1 MAHWYELLQ
10 ADKTYQGYCEDVQ
23 RLTKDKDLLK
33 SQTRPK
39 LRDLMSLDVMEDLL
53 IDKLGHAE
61 TNDEEDKV
69 LERITGRDGETY
81 WWRYSTAHDMIQ
93 DMMLRKC
100 VEIANIKVSIDLCDE
115 RLKEAQHAMGEYT
128 DKFRDNFHKE
138 AAKEDEQ
145 A

>member
-1 MAHWYELLQ
+1 MACWYTELQ
-10 ADKTYQGYCEDVQ
+10 KDKVYQGHCADVQ

-39 LRDLMSLDVMEDLL
+39 LRDLMSLDVIEDIL
-53 IDKLGHAE
+53 IDKMGHAE
-61 TNDEEDKV
+61 TDADEDKV

-81 WWRYSTAHDMIQ
+81 WWRYSTAQDMIQ

-115 RLKEAQHAMGEYT
+115 RLKEAQHALGEYT
-128 DKFRDNFHKE
+128 DKFRDNFNKE
-138 AAKEDEQ
+138 ESNSEA
-145 A
+145 

>member
-1 MAHWYELLQ
+1 MTCWFTALQ
-10 ADKTYQGYCEDVQ
+10 QDKTYQGYAEDVL

-39 LRDLMSLDVMEDLL
+39 LRDLMSLDVMEDML
-53 IDKLGHAE
+53 IDKMGHAE
-61 TNDEEDKV
+61 TDAEEDKV

-81 WWRYSTAHDMIQ
+81 WWRYSTAQDMIQ

-128 DKFRDNFHKE
+128 DKFRDNFNKE
-138 AAKEDEQ
+138 ATKDE

>member
-1 MAHWYELLQ
+1 MSWFTALQ
-10 ADKTYQGYCEDVQ
+10 QDKTYQGYCEDVQ
-23 RLTKDKDLLK
+23 RLVKNKETLM

-53 IDKLGHAE
+53 IDKMGHAE
-61 TNDEEDKV
+61 TNDDEDKV

-100 VEIANIKVSIDLCDE
+100 VEIASIKESIDLND
-115 RLKEAQHAMGEYT
+115 RSLKEAQHAMGEYT

-138 AAKEDEQ
+138 AAKDE